1 MRSRIPA
8 ALVCVCSVFA
18 LFPAASYA
26 NSSWHWVTTSPMTV
40 FPFAVI
46 LTLLIET
53 FAMVKYGKVSNTK
66 KSILV
71 VGLANLLSF
80 LAPYL
85 ERAYR
90 FIPTS
95 GGFSIFAAFN
105 KGPYYMVL
113 SGFLLLTV
121 VIEFPLVYFLLKDH
135 TTSKKSLF
143 VSVLLSNIATTVIVA
158 GLERL
163 ICIGRW

>member
-8 ALVCVCSVFA
+8 ALVCISIVFA

-53 FAMVKYGKVSNTK
+53 FAVVKYGKVSNTK

-71 VGLANLLSF
+71 IGLANLLSF

-95 GGFSIFAAFN
+95 GGFSIFAAFH

-121 VIEFPLVYFLLKDH
+121 VIELPLVYFLLKDL
-135 TTSKKSLF
+135 TTSKKSLL
-143 VSVLLSNIATTVIVA
+143 VSIMLSNIATTVIVA

>member
-1 MRSRIPA
+1 VRLRIPV
-8 ALVCVCSVFA
+8 ALVCTCSVFT
-18 LFPAASYA
+18 LLPAAAYA

-46 LTLLIET
+46 ITLLIET
-53 FAMVKYGKVSNTK
+53 FAVAKYGKVSNTK

-71 VGLANLLSF
+71 IGLANLLSF

-121 VIEFPLVYFLLKDH
+121 VIELPLIFFMLREY
-135 TTSKKSLF
+135 TSSKKSLF
-143 VSVLLSNIATTVIVA
+143 VSILLSNIATTVIVA

>member
-1 MRSRIPA
+1 MRLRFPV
-8 ALVCVCSVFA
+8 ALVCVCSVFVLLPVA
-18 LFPAASYA
+18 TYA

-40 FPFAVI
+40 FPLAVI
-46 LTLLIET
+46 ITLLIET
-53 FAMVKYGKVSNTK
+53 FAVVKYGKVSNTR
-66 KSILV
+66 KSIMII
-71 VGLANLLSF
+71 GIANLLSF

-121 VIEFPLVYFLLKDH
+121 VIELPLVYFLLKDH
-135 TTSKKSLF
+135 TTSKKCLL
-143 VSVLLSNIATTVIVA
+143 VSILLSNIATTVIVA

>member
-1 MRSRIPA
+1 MRSRITA
-8 ALVCVCSVFA
+8 VFICVCFA
-18 LFPAASYA
+18 FVLFPAASFA

-40 FPFAVI
+40 FPFAII
-46 LTLLIET
+46 LTLMIET
-53 FAMVKYGKVSNTK
+53 FAVVKYGKVSNTK
-66 KSILV
+66 KSVIV
-71 VGLANLLSF
+71 IGLANLLSF

-90 FIPTS
+90 FMPTS
-95 GGFSIFAAFN
+95 GGFSIFAAFE

-121 VIEFPLVYFLLKDH
+121 VIEVPLVYFLLKDH

-143 VSVLLSNIATTVIVA
+143 VFVLLSNIATTVIVA